1 MYPLH
6 HSFSE
11 SEMKHM
17 DNVIQTYG
25 NEDGDTIRKYTH
37 RERPWKE
44 TGGGNLKEGESDNK
58 DIPNSLMMDYYHN

>member
-44 TGGGNLKEGESDNK
+44 TGGGT
-58 DIPNSLMMDYYHN
+58 